1 MLPVSFVVRSEEMR
15 PELGEKAR
23 QLRDAIVE
31 FVRANPDAAIADIWN
46 ATCPGYTYPSCHRV
60 VKRLIEEKRLTVS
73 RVVGNIRFLRV
84 HDD

>member
-1 MLPVSFVVRSEEMR
+1 MR
-15 PELGEKAR
+15 PELVEKAR

-31 FVRANPDAAIADIWN
+31 YVRHHPDAAITDIWK

-60 VKRLIEEKRLTVS
+60 VKRLIEEERLTVS

-84 HDD
+84 AEVHDD